1 MAATI
6 PELATRVIVNA
17 HHTLDTLA
25 KCREEAIRARE
36 AAAEAAL
43 PRRALAA
50 LRAAYVSDKQDRRP
64 PTAREALSALE
75 RRNRAQGGRRLA
87 PLGTAAV
94 AACALLIVV
103 IVLAAPVAT

>member
-17 HHTLDTLA
+17 HHTFDTLA

-50 LRAAYVSDKQDRRP
+50 LRAAYVSDRQDRRP

-75 RRNRAQGGRRLA
+75 RRNGAQRSRRLA

-103 IVLAAPVAT
+103 IVLAAPAAT